1 MTTHVARIDTDRDID
16 PNASP
21 AESFDTNTT
30 PNTEFSMPDSP
41 FQQAGPPKDKRLLAR
56 QKLSTLTLEEK
67 VYPYTLFG
75 NGNETLTSNRFP
87 Y

>member
-1 MTTHVARIDTDRDID
+1 MTTHVSRIDTDRDID

-21 AESFDTNTT
+21 AESYDTNTT

-41 FQQAGPPKDKRLLAR
+41 FEQAGPPKDKRLLAR

-67 VYPYTLFG
+67 VISPHTHSVAM
-75 NGNETLTSNRFP
+75 EMRC
-87 Y
+87 